1 MSAGGR
7 IREVKDA
14 GYGECKEQW
23 EGSLLCSSLDGK
35 GAWERMDACICM
47 AEFLHSSPET
57 ITALSVNELYIPQY
71 KIKSSKKITKL
82 VLKKKEGGRHE
93 LTMPRGCCVQQAG
106 HHLGMET
113 L

>member
-23 EGSLLCSSLDGK
+23 EGGQKGGSLLGSSLDGK
-35 GAWERMDACICM
+35 GAWERMDACVCM

-71 KIKSSKKITKL
+71 KIKSSKKKIKL
-82 VLKKKEGGRHE
+82 VLKKKKKVAD
-93 LTMPRGCCVQQAG
+93 MN
-106 HHLGMET
+106 
-113 L
+113 

>member
-1 MSAGGR
+1 MSVGGR

-23 EGSLLCSSLDGK
+23 EGSQKGGRLLCSSLDGK

-57 ITALSVNELYIPQY
+57 ITALSVNELYIPKY
-71 KIKSSKKITKL
+71 KIKSSKNI
-82 VLKKKEGGRHE
+82 
-93 LTMPRGCCVQQAG
+93 
-106 HHLGMET
+106 
-113 L
+113 